1 MKQMRRRHDKPGG
14 RTVVE
19 ILDKM
24 NSGSIT

>member
-14 RTVVE
+14 TVVE

-24 NSGSIT
+24 NSGNIT